1 MGFGDRCLGS
11 TINPSSHFALYES
24 EITMNVVHTSLPL
37 AAACITVLAG
47 SASASLV
54 TINSLTYE
62 LDQFAG
68 ASVTYRADAG
78 SGVTFDGKLW
88 DQAAGV
94 DGFTLG
100 ELAAG
105 QFGSDPGDQISL
117 NNRTTPDWLQLNYGT
132 SFTLTSTAN
141 QLVIHEI
148 SSQTFV
154 DTEGTSFNIRINGG
168 PLISATT
175 AIATNYNA
183 GGSAE
188 DANQLIFD
196 LFALGFSAGD
206 SISSIY
212 IENID
217 SGSGTSDPDFIFA
230 GITAPAPG
238 SLALIGMGSLIA
250 NRRRRA

>member
-1 MGFGDRCLGS
+1 MKAAILLVFVGS
-11 TINPSSHFALYES
+11 CVTAS
-24 EITMNVVHTSLPL
+24 V
-37 AAACITVLAG
+37 
-47 SASASLV
+47 SAQEV
-54 TINSLTYE
+54 TINGLTYE
-62 LDQFAG
+62 LGQFAG
-68 ASVTYRADAG
+68 ASVTYRDDVN

-117 NNRTTPDWLQLNYGT
+117 NNRTTPDWLQLNYAT
-132 SFTLTSTAN
+132 PFTLSSAAN

-154 DTEGTSFNIRINGG
+154 DPEGLSFQISINGG
-168 PLISATT
+168 ALIPATAAT
-175 AIATNYNA
+175 ATNYNA

-196 LFALGFSAGD
+196 LFGLGFMAGD
-206 SISSIY
+206 SISTVY

-230 GITAPAPG
+230 AFTVPAPA
-238 SLALIGMGSLIA
+238 SAALIGLGGVAAL
-250 NRRRRA
+250 RRRR